1 MKLGVVVTSVISAP
15 ERLRQD
21 NPCEF
26 EASMSYKVCSR
37 LAWTTK

>member
-1 MKLGVVVTSVISAP
+1 MKLGVVVTPVIPAR
-15 ERLRQD
+15 ERWRQD
-21 NPCEF
+21 NPYEF